1 MLRER
6 HDTISPAKTGIEFQ
20 MQNTLERLFTVEE
33 AAQTL
38 RLHDDTVRLWLRTG
52 RLRGIKVGRSWRI
65 AEQEL
70 RAASDLGVSSEGED
84 TKHTKS

>member
-1 MLRER
+1 M
-6 HDTISPAKTGIEFQ
+6 P
-20 MQNTLERLFTVEE
+20 NTLERLFTVEE

-52 RLRGIKVGRSWRI
+52 RLRGVKVGRSWRI

-70 RAASDLGVSSEGED
+70 RAASDGGVASEGEN
-84 TKHTKS
+84 TKHTKP